1 MTMAIDHKASM
12 YFLLSPDDFI
22 SLAEANPSERSET
35 KIATRNAT
43 FTVPSAA
50 SVIPSA
56 AFSGVLSM
64 TDPMNNDRP
73 EAGLLSLGILRSD
86 PFMCLFLEA
95 LDFDFLSRIRFAMLY
110 ETPPKMNPVAVVKI
124 TQWFILEVLSGN
136 DIFCVL
142 I

>member
-1 MTMAIDHKASM
+1 
-12 YFLLSPDDFI
+12 
-22 SLAEANPSERSET
+22 
-35 KIATRNAT
+35 
-43 FTVPSAA
+43 
-50 SVIPSA
+50 
-56 AFSGVLSM
+56 
-64 TDPMNNDRP
+64 MNNDRP

-110 ETPPKMNPVAVVKI
+110 ETPHKMNPVAVVKI
-124 TQWFILEVLSGN
+124 SQWFILEVLSAN